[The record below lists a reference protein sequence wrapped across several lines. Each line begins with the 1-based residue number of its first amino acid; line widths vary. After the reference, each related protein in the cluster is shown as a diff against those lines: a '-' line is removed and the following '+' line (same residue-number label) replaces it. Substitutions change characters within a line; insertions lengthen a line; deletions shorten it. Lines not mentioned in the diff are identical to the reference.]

1 MEPMVD
7 EPPRVLPAPAPLPSA
22 PPPQPRIRRG
32 FWLAAAACGIAV
44 VSGGLGALVA
54 VELHD
59 RATRPPQRA
68 STLGVEVAEPRAEP
82 LPAMDVAAVA
92 DSVGASVVA
101 IQNPVAADDGTV
113 LGESLG
119 TGVVVTADGEI
130 ITNEHVVRGA
140 DEVNVRLVGETE
152 PRRAA
157 VIAADADVDLALLR
171 VDVEGL
177 SPVTLAAPGD
187 VRVGDQV
194 LAIGYALDLDGDP
207 TVTSGIV
214 SALDRALD
222 TNDGV
227 LGGLIQTDAA
237 ISSGNSGG
245 PLVNARGELVGI
257 NTLVAADRAGASAN
271 GLGFAVSNEDVAAAI
286 ERLRAQAGGEPA
298 PSGFLGVELA
308 SRTDGGSGALV
319 RSIVPDSPAEQIGLR
334 EGDAVIAVDGRA
346 ISGQAGLV
354 AVIRAREPGDEVTVE
369 AVRNGEEM
377 TFTATLAER
386 PEE

>member
-1 MEPMVD
+1 MVD
-7 EPPRVLPAPAPLPSA
+7 EHPRVLAAPEPPPPAPA
-22 PPPQPRIRRG
+22 PRIRRG
-32 FWLAAAACGIAV
+32 FWLAAAACGIAII
-44 VSGGLGALVA
+44 SGGLGALVA
-54 VELHD
+54 VQLHD

-68 STLGVEVAEPRAEP
+68 STLGVTVAEPRTEP
-82 LPAMDVAAVA
+82 LPTMDVASVA

-119 TGVVVTADGEI
+119 TGVVATADGEI
-130 ITNEHVVRGA
+130 ITNEHVIRGA

-152 PRRAA
+152 PRRAS
-157 VIAADADVDLALLR
+157 VIAADPDVDLALLR

-177 SPVTLAAPGD
+177 SPVTLAAPDD

-257 NTLVAADRAGASAN
+257 NTLVAADRAGAAAN
-271 GLGFAVSNEDVAAAI
+271 GLGFAVSSEDVAAAI

-308 SRTDGGSGALV
+308 PRADGGSGALV
-319 RSIVPDSPAEQIGLR
+319 RSIVPDSPAEEIGLR
-334 EGDAVIAVDGRA
+334 EGDAVIAIDSRP
-346 ISGQAGLV
+346 ISGQSGLV
-354 AVIRAREPGDEVTVE
+354 AVIRSREPGDEVTVE
-369 AVRNGEEM
+369 AVRDGEEM

-386 PEE
+386 PDE